1 MDATKIG
8 ANQYL
13 RRFASLRLQLG
24 LNQHREP
31 NLGNKMDMHMH
42 HSMGMGDS
50 PSQAPMPASFAK
62 YHWPYF
68 TPEMVERLSE
78 RQRGKLSITQ
88 EEKQRQQACG
98 FIEAIGSRTGL

>member
-1 MDATKIG
+1 MC
-8 ANQYL
+8 ANHTYSTGS
-13 RRFASLRLQLG
+13 RHLRLQLELG
-24 LNQHREP
+24 SNQHREP
-31 NLGNKMDMHMH
+31 NSANRMEMNMH
-42 HSMGMGDS
+42 HSMGMRDS

-68 TPEMVERLSE
+68 TPEMVERMSE

-98 FIEAIGSRTGL
+98 FIEAIGSKTGL